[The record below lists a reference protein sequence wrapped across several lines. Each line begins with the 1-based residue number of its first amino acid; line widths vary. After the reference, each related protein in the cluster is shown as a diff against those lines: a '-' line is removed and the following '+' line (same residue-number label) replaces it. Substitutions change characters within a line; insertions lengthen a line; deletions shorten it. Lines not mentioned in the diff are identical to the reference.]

1 MFLKQLCFE
10 FFKQEE
16 DSSRKMSSYERR
28 RTRVYPTDISLFL
41 DRFLPEYKEDI
52 LNGPSGA
59 SPFCLPRLEA
69 VHDATPE
76 KLIPFHA
83 VMSLDMTEVSAFDF
97 FHFFIHDYQF
107 ERMWKN
113 PEKYLPFLLKIGQG
127 IGPDFSM
134 YLNMH
139 PVEQMM
145 NWARNTLLTFYLQKK
160 GLTVIPNACFG
171 SEKTLDWSFAPLPE
185 HSILALSSQS
195 CLRDNVAKR
204 NLLNGIHELD
214 RQKHPERLYVNGRF
228 PEKWMDKF
236 DVEIRVLPTFSS
248 KWERM
253 KSATTL

>member
-1 MFLKQLCFE
+1 MPQEQLYFD
-10 FFKQEE
+10 FFKQE
-16 DSSRKMSSYERR
+16 DKISQTPPPYERLR
-28 RTRVYPTDISLFL
+28 ARVQPTDISTFM
-41 DRFLPEYKEDI
+41 DRFLPEYREEI
-52 LNGPSGA
+52 LNGSLGVD
-59 SPFCLPRLEA
+59 PFGLPRLEA
-69 VHDATPE
+69 VHDVTPE

-83 VMSLDMTEVSAFDF
+83 VMSLDMTKVSAFDF
-97 FHFFIHDYQF
+97 FHFFLHDYQF

-139 PVEQMM
+139 PMEQML
-145 NWARNTLLTFYLQKK
+145 NWSRNTLLTFFLQKN

-171 SEKTLDWSFAPLPE
+171 SEKTLDWAFAPLPE
-185 HSILALSSQS
+185 HSILALSTQS

-214 RQKHPERLYVNGRF
+214 RQKHPERLYINGKF

-236 DVEIRVLPTFSS
+236 DVEICVLPTFSS
-248 KWERM
+248 KWERR
-253 KSATTL
+253 KPSTPL